1 MSCAAAEQLLRVARE
16 KSEELGCK
24 MNIAI
29 VDSGANLVAFL
40 RYRIHCY
47 PTVLHSTAEDGRGLA
62 GLNRHCSQEGQD
74 CRLFSDEH

>member
-40 RYRIHCY
+40 RYRIHSYCAALNCGGW
-47 PTVLHSTAEDGRGLA
+47 TGL
-62 GLNRHCSQEGQD
+62 GWDQQISQSRRP
-74 CRLFSDEH
+74 RLPSFFR